1 MKTWLKSALFSVA
14 ALASASAAN
23 AAEERKFDA
32 ATFAAAQAAG
42 RPVLIDVAAWWC
54 PVCASQGRTIKA
66 VTKGNPAYDKL
77 LILRIDYDGQKA
89 EWRKLGVLKQ
99 ATLIGYHGTKEV
111 GRVAFQTN
119 KELIGNLL
127 AATIK

>member
-1 MKTWLKSALFSVA
+1 M
-14 ALASASAAN
+14 
-23 AAEERKFDA
+23 
-32 ATFAAAQAAG
+32 
-42 RPVLIDVAAWWC
+42 
-54 PVCASQGRTIKA
+54 
-66 VTKGNPAYDKL
+66 TKGNPAYDQL